1 VITDNDLSDTGG
13 FPGPAPAG
21 WGYFGTSDG
30 VSLIGNLANNNAA
43 AGIVLWGEEDF
54 PPAQRNTIR
63 DNTTLDNGA
72 AGISLAGPTEAL
84 RPRDNLIQSN
94 TSFGNGIRDLSEV
107 IVGGAPPFPPAAD
120 CLNTWMDNDFD
131 VAAPDCI
138 E

>member
-1 VITDNDLSDTGG
+1 M
-13 FPGPAPAG
+13 
-21 WGYFGTSDG
+21 
-30 VSLIGNLANNNAA
+30 SLIGNVANNCAVS
-43 AGIVLWGEEDF
+43 GIVLFGGRRGFLF

-72 AGISLAGPTEAL
+72 VGIALVGFTEAF

-94 TSFGNGIRDLSEV
+94 TSFGNGAWDLREGIRG
-107 IVGGAPPFPPAAD
+107 VGEEAPFAD
-120 CLNTWMDNDFD
+120 CLNTWKDNDFD